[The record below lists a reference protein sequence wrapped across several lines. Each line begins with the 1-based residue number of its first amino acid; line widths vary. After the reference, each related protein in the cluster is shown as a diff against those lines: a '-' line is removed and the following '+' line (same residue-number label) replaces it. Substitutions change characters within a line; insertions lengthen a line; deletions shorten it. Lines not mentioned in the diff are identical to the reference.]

1 MPMNLT
7 LRPRHALSI
16 GGTALAALVCTV
28 LAGCTTVSD
37 SMPSLAGAAR
47 FDPDDFESINDH
59 TRHINAP
66 KAQACEAA
74 RRALLSQG
82 YLVNT
87 ATDDMV
93 AGRKYFQPSTDI
105 HYEVEMRVVCAPE
118 GADGKHTAAFASAL
132 QDRYVIKKINNS
144 ASLGVGA
151 LGSLSLPVSA
161 SDDTLVKVGSETVT
175 DKRFYERFFELFGR
189 FVLPPAA
196 PAPES
201 ATPMLVKPQPQIE
214 ERTLP
219 AAPPAQPAVQP
230 EVQPAVQPGAPAGPT
245 GAAEPAA
252 APAAAASA
260 AAAVP
265 VAQGAAG
272 VIASASASDSATSAT
287 SAASTA
293 DLPLPALADPTLQ
306 SDASAPGSSAT
317 AVPASGTA
325 RP

>member
-1 MPMNLT
+1 MHPT
-7 LRPRHALSI
+7 LRLRHPHYLRPS
-16 GGTALAALVCTV
+16 AALPAAAAIACV
-28 LAGCTTVSD
+28 LLSGCSGMSD
-37 SMPSLAGAAR
+37 SMPSLAGGPR
-47 FDPDDFESINDH
+47 FDPDDFESVSIH

-87 ATDDMV
+87 ATDELV
-93 AGRKYFQPSTDI
+93 AGRKYFQPSVDT

-118 GADGKHTAAFASAL
+118 GPEGKRTAAFASAL

-161 SDDTLVKVGSETVT
+161 SDDTLVKVGSETVN

-189 FVLPPAA
+189 FVQPPPA

-201 ATPMLVKPQPQIE
+201 ATPMLVRPQPQLQ
-214 ERTLP
+214 ERSLP
-219 AAPPAQPAVQP
+219 AAQPVQP
-230 EVQPAVQPGAPAGPT
+230 MQPAGPVS
-245 GAAEPAA
+245 AADPAAA
-252 APAAAASA
+252 APAAAPPASA
-260 AAAVP
+260 AT
-265 VAQGAAG
+265 
-272 VIASASASDSATSAT
+272 ASG
-287 SAASTA
+287 TA
-293 DLPLPALADPTLQ
+293 DMPLPALATPAWPAD
-306 SDASAPGSSAT
+306 SAAT
-317 AVPASGTA
+317 SPAAATA

>member
-1 MPMNLT
+1 MNLT

-16 GGTALAALVCTV
+16 GGTSLVALVCTV
-28 LAGCTTVSD
+28 LAGCATVSD
-37 SMPSLAGAAR
+37 SMPGLAGATR
-47 FDPDDFESINDH
+47 FDPDDFESINVH

-118 GADGKHTAAFASAL
+118 GADGKRTAAFASAL

-175 DKRFYERFFELFGR
+175 DKRFYERFFDLFGR
-189 FVLPPAA
+189 FVQPPAA

-201 ATPMLVKPQPQIE
+201 ATPMLVKPQSQIE
-214 ERTLP
+214 ERALP
-219 AAPPAQPAVQP
+219 AAQPVQPPPPAPRV
-230 EVQPAVQPGAPAGPT
+230 
-245 GAAEPAA
+245 
-252 APAAAASA
+252 
-260 AAAVP
+260 
-265 VAQGAAG
+265 
-272 VIASASASDSATSAT
+272 
-287 SAASTA
+287 STA
-293 DLPLPALADPTLQ
+293 
-306 SDASAPGSSAT
+306 
-317 AVPASGTA
+317 A
-325 RP
+325 RT

>member
-1 MPMNLT
+1 MHPT
-7 LRPRHALSI
+7 LRLRHPHYLRPS
-16 GGTALAALVCTV
+16 AALPAAAAIACV
-28 LAGCTTVSD
+28 LLSGCSGMSD
-37 SMPSLAGAAR
+37 SMPSLAGGPR
-47 FDPDDFESINDH
+47 FDPDDFESVSIH

-87 ATDDMV
+87 ATDELV
-93 AGRKYFQPSTDI
+93 AGRKYFQPSVDT

-118 GADGKHTAAFASAL
+118 GPEGQRTAAFASAL

-161 SDDTLVKVGSETVT
+161 SDDTLVKVGSETVN

-189 FVLPPAA
+189 FVQPPPA

-201 ATPMLVKPQPQIE
+201 ATPMLVRPQPQLQ
-214 ERTLP
+214 ERSLP
-219 AAPPAQPAVQP
+219 AAQPVQPVQPAQPAGPVSAAD
-230 EVQPAVQPGAPAGPT
+230 PA
-245 GAAEPAA
+245 AA
-252 APAAAASA
+252 APAAAPPASA
-260 AAAVP
+260 AT
-265 VAQGAAG
+265 
-272 VIASASASDSATSAT
+272 ASG
-287 SAASTA
+287 TA
-293 DLPLPALADPTLQ
+293 DMPLPALATPAWPAD
-306 SDASAPGSSAT
+306 SAAT
-317 AVPASGTA
+317 SPAAATA